1 MTAGSMWHRAIARG
15 NSIMRTSLTTLVLG
29 SAMLMANVENDAE
42 AQTTVRTIKIN
53 YPCAVRHQRDRG
65 EPGSGIWL

>member
-1 MTAGSMWHRAIARG
+1 
-15 NSIMRTSLTTLVLG
+15 MRTSLTTLVLG